1 MPDQDDCVKCP
12 LCEGHGELHRAE
24 LVEVLSDSNLLHKIE
39 SFLAAL
45 KRDPANGGNGHGSK
59 HTFFQDVHTWN
70 PKLPLWRRSPKE

>member
-1 MPDQDDCVKCP
+1 MPDQDERVKCP
-12 LCEGHGELHRAE
+12 LCQGHGEVRHAE

-45 KRDPANGGNGHGSK
+45 TAPAGGNGHDQK
-59 HTFFQDVHTWN
+59 HSFFQDVHTWN